1 MEFTRESCG
10 DVGWRIC
17 PGAGTMTIELRRK
30 GREGEEAPMRFSRA
44 MRRLLVA
51 MGIGLML
58 FVTALPANAETPVH
72 QRFSF
77 SGAVT
82 DEGDVCGFP
91 LTWEFTGDVFLTRF
105 FDAEGNL
112 IRIHA
117 HVQEL
122 GTVTNLETGEVIELP
137 RTAFLERVLF
147 VEDGS
152 IIIEDVGLSVRI
164 TGSEDFLLDV
174 GRFVVRL
181 NPRELLQSRGQ
192 HPIREI
198 NPFSVTDPA
207 LLGAFC
213 DLFD

>member
-1 MEFTRESCG
+1 MNIPLT
-10 DVGWRIC
+10 
-17 PGAGTMTIELRRK
+17 
-30 GREGEEAPMRFSRA
+30 
-44 MRRLLVA
+44 MRRILVA
-51 MGIGLML
+51 TGIG
-58 FVTALPANAETPVH
+58 VTMVIPAVPASADSPIH
-72 QRFSF
+72 QRLSF

-91 LTWEFTGDVFLTRF
+91 LAWEFTGEVLLTRF

-112 IRIHA
+112 IRIHV
-117 HVQEL
+117 HVQES
-122 GTVTNLETGEVIELP
+122 GTVTNLATGEVIELP

-181 NPRELLQSRGQ
+181 NPDELLQSSGQ

-213 DLFD
+213 DLFA

>member
-1 MEFTRESCG
+1 MSVPLT
-10 DVGWRIC
+10 
-17 PGAGTMTIELRRK
+17 L
-30 GREGEEAPMRFSRA
+30 
-44 MRRLLVA
+44 RRLLAVT
-51 MGIGLML
+51 GIVVMMS
-58 FVTALPANAETPVH
+58 VPAVSASADPPIH

-77 SGAVT
+77 SDAVT

-91 LTWEFTGDVFLTRF
+91 LAWEFTGEVLLTRF
-105 FDAEGNL
+105 FDAEGSL
-112 IRIHA
+112 IRIHV
-117 HVQEL
+117 HVQES
-122 GTVTNLETGEVIELP
+122 GTVTNLATGEVIELP

-147 VEDGS
+147 LEDGS

-181 NPRELLQSRGQ
+181 NPDELLQSSGQ

-213 DLFD
+213 DLFA